1 MLRRTTIL
9 VATLVGLVSLI
20 ATPVFAQDEG
30 DAAEPFKSP
39 RGYTIVPPSGWEVV
53 SGELDEAELQ
63 KLPKNIRDHYDPKT
77 TDAMFMDLVTDK
89 ESEFKDNLNI
99 VVLDE
104 AVPINDDLVGELK
117 QILTD
122 QYKSL
127 FEEFELKSFE
137 KTTFGNN
144 EAVRIEATYKL
155 LGYDLVLYQA
165 LMAGPDKALVIT
177 CTMDQSRK
185 EERMKTCTE
194 SFKSVAFEGAAGGG
208 Q

>member
-1 MLRRTTIL
+1 W
-9 VATLVGLVSLI
+9 
-20 ATPVFAQDEG
+20 Q
-30 DAAEPFKSP
+30 
-39 RGYTIVPPSGWEVV
+39 VV

-63 KLPKNIRDHYDPKT
+63 KLPKNIRDNYDPKS

-99 VVLDE
+99 VVLE
-104 AVPINDDLVGELK
+104 EQVPINDELIGELK

-127 FEEFELKSFE
+127 FEEFELKVFE
-137 KTTFGNN
+137 KSKFGAND
-144 EAVRIEATYKL
+144 AVKIEATYTL
-155 LGYDLVLYQA
+155 LGYKLVLYQA

-185 EERMKTCTE
+185 EARMKACTDALR
-194 SFKSVAFEGAAGGG
+194 SV
-208 Q
+208 